1 MTTASL
7 NEPTG
12 KVMNTTMDKDSFSD
26 KPTGGVM
33 NTMDKD
39 YFGTS
44 VQGVQRGKIPGTQ
57 AHTAGLWWTNV
68 DCAVRSYVHDCG
80 G

>member
-1 MTTASL
+1 
-7 NEPTG
+7 
-12 KVMNTTMDKDSFSD
+12 MNTTMDKDSFSD
-26 KPTGGVM
+26 KPTGDVT

-57 AHTAGLWWTNV
+57 AHTTGLWWTNV
-68 DCAVRSYVHDCG
+68 DCAMRSYLRPRLWRLKSLG
-80 G
+80 LFER

>member
-1 MTTASL
+1 
-7 NEPTG
+7 
-12 KVMNTTMDKDSFSD
+12 
-26 KPTGGVM
+26 
-33 NTMDKD
+33 MDKD

-44 VQGVQRGKIPGTQ
+44 VQGVQRGKISGTQ

-68 DCAVRSYVHDCG
+68 DYAMRSYVLDCG

>member
-1 MTTASL
+1 MTTDL
-7 NEPTG
+7 L
-12 KVMNTTMDKDSFSD
+12 D
-26 KPTGGVM
+26 KPTGDVT

-44 VQGVQRGKIPGTQ
+44 VQGVQRGKTPGTQ
-57 AHTAGLWWTNV
+57 AHNAGLWWTNV
-68 DCAVRSYVHDCG
+68 DCAMRSYVHDYG